1 MNIITTD
8 LLQELGYL
16 PCAHQPQ
23 GILTFDIVRTISK
36 SHKNIG
42 DILFLMVSCPPF

>member
-23 GILTFDIVRTISK
+23 GILTFDIVRTMSK
-36 SHKNIG
+36 SHIG
-42 DILFLMVSCPPF
+42 VILYLMVSCPPF